1 MIIIC
6 TARIP
11 ACTIVICK
19 TYVFRTYGYI
29 VGKLHVKAGIPSD
42 LLEHIETVPAEFA
55 PVWFNRKMDGKRG
68 LRYPVIHLSAGTQ
81 HGDIGPFLNLARG
94 HDPLP
99 ECKCKTSDLVGKRH
113 FRNEI
118 QKESVFGR

>member
-11 ACTIVICK
+11 ACMVVICK

-29 VGKLHVKAGIPSD
+29 IGKLHVKASIPSD

-55 PVWFNRKMDGKRG
+55 PVRFNRKMDGKRG
-68 LRYPVIHLSAGTQ
+68 IRYPVIYLSAGTQ

-99 ECKCKTSDLVGKRH
+99 ECKGKTADLVRKRH

-118 QKESVFGR
+118 QKESVSGR